1 MLSGYF
7 ERDGFVFKG
16 TLQYLTDVLLFHL
29 QCDAVRELYF
39 FPIDE
44 GESGC
49 IFQLLHELSK
59 VALRIFRFIRVS
71 LFCACAWS
79 EALKRTTHIRST
91 VLMRWC
97 EQIVELVIVS

>member
-49 IFQLLHELSK
+49 IFQL
-59 VALRIFRFIRVS
+59 
-71 LFCACAWS
+71 FCACAWS

>member
-49 IFQLLHELSK
+49 IFQLLHETL
-59 VALRIFRFIRVS
+59 
-71 LFCACAWS
+71 
-79 EALKRTTHIRST
+79 
-91 VLMRWC
+91 
-97 EQIVELVIVS
+97 